1 MPVTAMKGTES
12 RKALA
17 SEIGKLAEP
26 GPHEVKVAVGWPDT
40 RYYTSAMKPATLS
53 WRTETVL
60 MSFLR
65 SYKASMNWILP

>member
-1 MPVTAMKGTES
+1 VAVQFLEGAAIELTGRDVPVTAMKGAES

-40 RYYTSAMKPATLS
+40 R
-53 WRTETVL
+53 
-60 MSFLR
+60 
-65 SYKASMNWILP
+65 